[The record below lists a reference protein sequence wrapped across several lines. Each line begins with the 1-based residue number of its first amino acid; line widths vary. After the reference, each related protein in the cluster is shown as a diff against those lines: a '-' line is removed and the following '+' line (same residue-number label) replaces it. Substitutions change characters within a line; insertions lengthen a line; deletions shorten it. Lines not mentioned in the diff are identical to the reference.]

1 MPNRRDF
8 LKTAAFATLG
18 SGIAVSQVLAGECMP
33 SAIHVNKYGI
43 GGKMK
48 MTFFPYEL
56 KLRHVFTVATYSRTT
71 TPDVQ
76 VEIEYE
82 GVTGYGEASMPPYLG
97 ETVESVMNF
106 LKKVNLEQFSDPFQ
120 LEDILSYVDSLSPKD
135 TAAKAAVDIAL
146 HDLVG
151 KLLGAPWYKIWG
163 LNKEKTP
170 STTFTIGI
178 DTPDVVRA
186 KTKECAGLFNILKVK
201 LGRDNDKEM
210 IETIR
215 SVTDLPI
222 AVDANQGWKD
232 RQYALDMIHWL
243 KEKGI
248 VMIEQPMPK
257 EQLDDIAWV
266 TQQSPLPVFADESLQ
281 RLGDVAALKG
291 AFTGINI
298 KLMKCTGMRE
308 AWKMV
313 TLAHA
318 LGMRVMVG
326 CMTETSCAISAA
338 SQFSP
343 AVDLIVEFW
352 KNFSNSNIRNLYNY
366 IKHKGKPIYREIEEF
381 RGGKAMRLLINKQ
394 EYPSDI
400 RDVQKIVG
408 LKQGIDELIHFDDN
422 ILFPYIQNLLELL
435 NTAVDPS
442 PMAFI

>member
-1 MPNRRDF
+1 MQNRRDF
-8 LKTAAFATLG
+8 LKTATLAAIG
-18 SGIAVSQVLAGECMP
+18 SGLGIHNVFAGKSGP
-33 SAIHVNKYGI
+33 ALFSVNKLGK
-43 GGKMK
+43 GGRMK
-48 MTFFPYEL
+48 MRFFPYEL
-56 KLRHVFTVATYSRTT
+56 KLKHVFTVASYSRTT

-97 ETVESVMNF
+97 QTVDTVMAF
-106 LKKVNLEQFSDPFQ
+106 LRKVDLEQFSDPFG
-120 LEDILSYVDSLSPKD
+120 LEDILAYVDSLSPGD

-178 DTPDVVRA
+178 DTPDLVRG
-186 KTKECAGLFNILKVK
+186 KTREVAGQFNILKVK

-210 IETIR
+210 IRTIR
-215 SVTDLPI
+215 SVSALPI
-222 AVDANQGWKD
+222 AVDANQGWSD

-243 KEKGI
+243 KEQGI

-257 EQLDDIAWV
+257 EQLDDIAWI

-281 RLGDVAALKG
+281 RLNDVTALKG

-313 TLAHA
+313 TLARA
-318 LGMRVMVG
+318 LDMKVMVG
-326 CMTETSCAISAA
+326 CMTETSCAVSAA
-338 SQFSP
+338 AQLSP
-343 AVDLIVEFW
+343 VVDFADLDGNLLISNDRFKGMEVINGKITLNDLPGIGVDLIC
-352 KNFSNSNIRNLYNY
+352 
-366 IKHKGKPIYREIEEF
+366 
-381 RGGKAMRLLINKQ
+381 
-394 EYPSDI
+394 
-400 RDVQKIVG
+400 
-408 LKQGIDELIHFDDN
+408 DN
-422 ILFPYIQNLLELL
+422 ML
-435 NTAVDPS
+435 
-442 PMAFI
+442 